1 MNDELLIQDF
11 IAGNV
16 AAFNTLVWRYE
27 KPIYNFTYRY
37 LGDADQAKDTMQQCF
52 IRAFKSIR
60 KLKDQT
66 KFAAWLYQIAVNL
79 CKDELKRQK
88 YHTFAIADSLQND
101 EGNDRADRVILAD
114 HSYSPGQQV
123 QKEDL
128 TRLLH
133 RALMSI
139 PEEQRIVIIMKQ
151 YHDLKFVEI
160 AEILKTPINTIKS
173 RMYSGLEALQK
184 ILKQWGLDREDLGYE
199 M

>member
-1 MNDELLIQDF
+1 MNDELLIKDF

-27 KPIYNFTYRY
+27 KPIYNFTLRY

-60 KLKDQT
+60 KLKDHT
-66 KFAAWLYQIAVNL
+66 KFSTWLYQIATNL
-79 CKDELKRQK
+79 CKDELKRNK
-88 YHTFAIADSLQND
+88 YTTYALADSPRND
-101 EGNDRADRVILAD
+101 DADNRQDWVILAD
-114 HSYSPGQQV
+114 HSHNPGQYV
-123 QKEDL
+123 PREDL

-160 AEILKTPINTIKS
+160 AEILKTPTNTIKS

-184 ILKQWGLDREDLGYE
+184 ILKQWGFDREDLSYE

>member
-16 AAFNTLVWRYE
+16 AAFNNLVWRYE
-27 KPIYNFTYRY
+27 KPIYNLVYRY

-60 KLKDQT
+60 KLKDQN
-66 KFAAWLYQIAVNL
+66 KFSTWLFQIATNL

-88 YHTFAIADSLQND
+88 YLTYSIADSPQND
-101 EGNDRADRVILAD
+101 DDNDRGDRVILAD
-114 HSYSPGQQV
+114 HTHNPGQDV